1 MNFSALFISR
11 PVATT
16 LLTIGI
22 AFAGALAF
30 MRLSVAPLPQVDF
43 PTLMIQATMSGASP
57 DVMAATVAAP
67 LERHLGFI
75 SDVTEMTSRSS
86 IGSTQI
92 TLQFALKRDIDG
104 AARDVEAAI
113 NAARADLPSNLRSNP
128 TYRKY
133 NPSDSPILLMVLTST
148 TRTAGQLYDSA
159 ATVLEQ
165 KLSQI
170 EGVGN
175 VDVGGS
181 SLPAV
186 RVELNPDALS
196 HYGIG
201 LEDVRAAL
209 AAANANSPKGAIEE
223 GDRHFQINT
232 NDQAIHAA
240 DYRGLVVAYRNN
252 RATLLS
258 DIAKVN
264 DSVQSLRNAGSING
278 KSAVTLVIYKQ
289 PGANVIQTVDRIL
302 AILPVLKAS
311 MPGGTEMI
319 LTGDRTSTIRA
330 SLADTEQTLVIAVV
344 LVILVVFIFL
354 RDERAMFIPG
364 VMVPISIVG
373 TFAAMYLLGY
383 SLNNFSLMALT
394 IATGFVVDDAVVV
407 LENISRHMEL
417 GRTRM
422 EAALE
427 GTKEVAFTVF
437 SISLSLIGVFL
448 PILLMGGIIGRL
460 FREFTITLSVA
471 VMISLVLSLSATPMM
486 CSRLLRR
493 EKVVRKDP
501 LSRMTESFF
510 ERMLRFYESTLHWS
524 LRHSLLIL
532 LVLIGATAL
541 NFYLFNVVPKGFFP
555 QQDSGTLLGGVQAD
569 PSVSFQLM
577 RKKLEQIQTIVQ
589 NDPAVDTVVANT
601 GGKQTN
607 SGNVWVTLKPTDQR
621 DSVDVVTTRLRQK
634 LAQVSGARLYLQP
647 MQDIHIGGRQSLS
660 QYQFTLQADDTS
672 QVLEWTPKLVEAL
685 RQCPELTDLNSDQQ
699 QNGLQADLQ
708 IDRSTMSRLGL
719 LPSAVDN
726 TLYDAFGERQV
737 STIYNAMNQYS
748 VVMEVAPEYWQNPQ
762 TLKELYVSTAGQ
774 VASGTQS
781 TNAVARTVTTQSEI
795 AATTGSAGS
804 SSANATISGAVSA
817 AAGTSNVPGIAGSN
831 SAVNQA
837 TNSIAAT
844 GRSSASS
851 GDAVSTQAETMV
863 PLAAFTH
870 YVFDHAPLSVNHQGL
885 FVASTIS
892 FNLEPQYSLSDA
904 VTAIRR
910 TIDQIQMPGSIHGTF
925 AGTANAFQSSLKD
938 EPILILAAL
947 AAVYVILGILYESYI
962 HPLTILSTLPS
973 ATLGALVA
981 LILFNMEFS
990 IIAMLGMILLIGIVK
1005 KNAIMMVDFALQAE
1019 REEKLSSY
1027 EAICRASLV
1036 RFRPIMMTTFAA
1048 ILGALPLVISSGDG
1062 SELRRPLG
1070 VSIIGGLVISQIL
1083 TLYTTPVVYLYLD
1096 RLNNWVQRRSGSAGR
1111 FRSGSTFAQQNLM
1124 RAQPVEAGI
1133 EHSKR

>member
-1 MNFSALFISR
+1 MNFSEIFISR

-22 AFAGALAF
+22 AFAGILAF
-30 MRLSVAPLPQVDF
+30 LHLSVAPLPQVDF
-43 PTLMIQATMSGASP
+43 PTLMIQASMSGANP

-86 IGSTQI
+86 LGSTQI
-92 TLQFALKRDIDG
+92 TLQFAINREIDG

-133 NPSDSPILLMVLTST
+133 NPSDSPILLMVLTSS
-148 TRTAGQLYDSA
+148 TRTSGQLYDSA
-159 ATVLEQ
+159 ATVLQQ

-186 RVELNPDALS
+186 RIELNPDALA

-209 AAANANSPKGAIEE
+209 AWANANSPKGAIEE
-223 GDRHFQINT
+223 GNRHFQIYT
-232 NDQAIHAA
+232 NDQATHAS

-258 DIAKVN
+258 DIAEVN

-278 KSAVTLVIYKQ
+278 QSAVTLVIFKQ
-289 PGANVIQTVDRIL
+289 PGANVIQTVDRIK

-319 LTGDRTSTIRA
+319 VTGDRTATIRA
-330 SLADTEQTLVIAVV
+330 SLSDTGQTLVIAVA
-344 LVILVVFIFL
+344 LVILVVFVFL
-354 RDERAMFIPG
+354 RDQRAMLIPG
-364 VMVPISIVG
+364 VMVPISIIG
-373 TFAAMYLLGY
+373 TFAAMYLFGY

-407 LENISRHMEL
+407 LENIARHMEL
-417 GRTRM
+417 GRSRRQ
-422 EAALE
+422 AALE

-460 FREFTITLSVA
+460 FREVTITLSVA
-471 VMISLVLSLSATPMM
+471 VMISLVLSLTATPMM
-486 CSRLLRR
+486 CSKLLRG
-493 EKVVRKDP
+493 EKTWP
-501 LSRMTESFF
+501 TNWFSRITESCFN
-510 ERMLRFYESTLHWS
+510 RMLRFYDETLRWS
-524 LRHSLLIL
+524 LRHSLLIF
-532 LVLIGATAL
+532 LVLLGCTGL
-541 NFYLFNVVPKGFFP
+541 NFHLFNVVPKGFFP
-555 QQDSGTLLGGVQAD
+555 QQDSGTLLGGVQGD
-569 PSVSFQLM
+569 PGISFQLM

-589 NDPAVDTVVANT
+589 NDPAVDSVVANT
-601 GGKQTN
+601 GGRQTN
-607 SGNVWVTLKPTDQR
+607 SGNVWVTLKPLPER
-621 DSVDVVTTRLRQK
+621 DSVAVVSARLREK

-647 MQDIHIGGRQSLS
+647 MQDIRIGGRQSLS

-672 QVLEWTPKLVEAL
+672 QVLAWTPRLVEAL
-685 RQCPELTDLNSDQQ
+685 RKCPELTDLNSDQQ
-699 QNGLQADLQ
+699 QNGLQADLK
-708 IDRSTMSRLGL
+708 IDRLTMSRFGL

-737 STIYNAMNQYS
+737 STIYNAMNQYA
-748 VVMEVAPEYWQNPQ
+748 VVMEVAPEYWQNPD
-762 TLKELYVSTAGQ
+762 TLKKLYVSTSGQ
-774 VASGTQS
+774 IASGTQS
-781 TNAVARTVTTQSEI
+781 SNAVSGTF
-795 AATTGSAGS
+795 TG
-804 SSANATISGAVSA
+804 
-817 AAGTSNVPGIAGSN
+817 GSN
-831 SAVNQA
+831 SNARNGSSNSARNQA
-837 TNSIAAT
+837 TNAIAAR

-851 GDAVSTQAETMV
+851 GAAVTTQVESMI
-863 PLAAFTH
+863 PLAAFSH
-870 YVFDHAPLSVNHQGL
+870 YEFDHAPLSVNHQGL

-892 FNLEPQYSLSDA
+892 FNLAPEYSLSDA
-904 VTAIRR
+904 VTAIRK
-910 TIDQIQMPGSIHGTF
+910 TIDQIQMPGAIHGTF
-925 AGTANAFQSSLKD
+925 AGTADAFQSSLKD
-938 EPILILAAL
+938 EPILILATL

-973 ATLGALVA
+973 ATLGALIA
-981 LILFNMEFS
+981 LLLFNMEFS

-1019 REEKLSSY
+1019 RDEHLTSY
-1027 EAICRASLV
+1027 DAICQASLV

-1048 ILGALPLVISSGDG
+1048 ILGALPLVIAGGAG

-1083 TLYTTPVVYLYLD
+1083 TLYTTPVIYLYLD
-1096 RLNNWVQRRSGSAGR
+1096 RLRLWLSD
-1111 FRSGSTFAQQNLM
+1111 FRIYPRLAMGKAREWKTE
-1124 RAQPVEAGI
+1124 R
-1133 EHSKR
+1133 

>member
-1 MNFSALFISR
+1 LNFSEIFIRR

-16 LLTIGI
+16 LLAIGI

-30 MRLSVAPLPQVDF
+30 LHLAVAPLPQVDF
-43 PTLMIQATMSGASP
+43 PTVMVQATMSGASP

-75 SDVTEMTSRSS
+75 SDVNEMTSRSS
-86 IGSTQI
+86 LGTTQI
-92 TLQFALKRDIDG
+92 TLQFALNREIDG

-186 RVELNPDALS
+186 RIELNPDALA

-209 AAANANSPKGAIEE
+209 ASANANSPKGAIEE
-223 GDRHFQINT
+223 GDRHFQIYT
-232 NDQAIHAA
+232 NDQATHAA
-240 DYRGLVVAYRNN
+240 DYRGLVIAYRNN
-252 RATLLS
+252 RPTLLS
-258 DIAKVN
+258 DIAEVN
-264 DSVQSLRNAGSING
+264 DSVQSLRYAGSING
-278 KSAVTLVIYKQ
+278 KSAVTLVVYKQ
-289 PGANVIQTVDRIL
+289 PGANVIQTVDRIK

-311 MPGGTEMI
+311 MPGGTDMI
-319 LTGDRTSTIRA
+319 ITGDRTTTIRA
-330 SLADTEQTLVIAVV
+330 SLADTEQTLIIAVV
-344 LVILVVFIFL
+344 LVILVVLLFL
-354 RDERAMFIPG
+354 RDERAMLIPG
-364 VMVPISIVG
+364 VMVPISIIG

-407 LENISRHMEL
+407 LENIARHMESGL
-417 GRTRM
+417 SRLQ
-422 EAALE
+422 AALV

-460 FREFTITLSVA
+460 FREFTMTLSVA
-471 VMISLVLSLSATPMM
+471 VMISLVLSLTATPMM
-486 CSRLLRR
+486 CSILLRK
-493 EKVVRKDP
+493 EKQIRTNWF
-501 LSRMTESFF
+501 SRIAERCFQ
-510 ERMLRFYESTLHWS
+510 RMLGFYEVTLRWS

-532 LVLIGATAL
+532 LILLTSTAL
-541 NFYLFNVVPKGFFP
+541 NFYLFKVVPKGFFP

-569 PSVSFQLM
+569 PSTSFQLM
-577 RKKLEQIQTIVQ
+577 RKKLEHIQTIVQ

-607 SGNVWVTLKPTDQR
+607 SGNVWVTLKPLNQR
-621 DSVDVVTTRLRQK
+621 DPLDVVMTRLRAK
-634 LAQVSGARLYLQP
+634 LVQVSGARLYLQP

-660 QYQFTLQADDTS
+660 QYQFTLQADDTR

-685 RQCPELTDLNSDQQ
+685 RRCPELTDLNSDQQ
-699 QNGLQADLQ
+699 QNGLQADLK

-737 STIYNAMNQYS
+737 STIYNAMNQYA
-748 VVMEVAPEYWQNPQ
+748 VVMEVAPPYWQNPE
-762 TLKELYVSTAGQ
+762 TLTKLYVSTSGQ
-774 VASGTQS
+774 VASGTQA
-781 TNAVARTVTTQSEI
+781 TNAVSGTVANGTTTAASSTTPANS
-795 AATTGSAGS
+795 AATGSIAS
-804 SSANATISGAVSA
+804 SSAN
-817 AAGTSNVPGIAGSN
+817 N

-837 TNSIAAT
+837 TNAIAAI

-851 GDAVSTQAETMV
+851 GSAVTTQAEPMV

-870 YVFDHAPLSVNHQGL
+870 YDFDHAPLSVNHQGL

-910 TIDQIQMPGSIHGTF
+910 TIDQIRMPGTIHGTF
-925 AGTANAFQSSLKD
+925 AGTANAFQSSLSD

-973 ATLGALVA
+973 ATLGALIA
-981 LILFNMEFS
+981 LILFNLEFS
-990 IIAMLGMILLIGIVK
+990 VIAMLGMILLIGIVK

-1019 REEKLSSY
+1019 REEYLTPY
-1027 EAICRASLV
+1027 DAICKASLI

-1048 ILGALPLVISSGDG
+1048 ILGALPLVIASGDG
-1062 SELRRPLG
+1062 SEFRRPLG
-1070 VSIIGGLVISQIL
+1070 VSIIGGLLISQIL
-1083 TLYTTPVVYLYLD
+1083 TLYTTPVIYLYLD
-1096 RLNNWVQRRSGSAGR
+1096 RLRLWSPPKGGSKQRGAKRSFPIFGRRYVARAGKV
-1111 FRSGSTFAQQNLM
+1111 GA
-1124 RAQPVEAGI
+1124 PI
-1133 EHSKR
+1133 EQSK

>member
-1 MNFSALFISR
+1 
-11 PVATT
+11 
-16 LLTIGI
+16 
-22 AFAGALAF
+22 
-30 MRLSVAPLPQVDF
+30 
-43 PTLMIQATMSGASP
+43 
-57 DVMAATVAAP
+57 
-67 LERHLGFI
+67 
-75 SDVTEMTSRSS
+75 
-86 IGSTQI
+86 
-92 TLQFALKRDIDG
+92 
-104 AARDVEAAI
+104 
-113 NAARADLPSNLRSNP
+113 
-128 TYRKY
+128 
-133 NPSDSPILLMVLTST
+133 MVLTSS

-159 ATVLEQ
+159 ATVLQQ

-186 RVELNPDALS
+186 RIELSPDALA

-209 AAANANSPKGAIEE
+209 ASANANSPKGAIEE
-223 GDRHFQINT
+223 GNRHFQIYT
-232 NDQAIHAA
+232 NDQATHAV

-252 RATLLS
+252 RPTLLS
-258 DIAKVN
+258 DIAEVN

-289 PGANVIQTVDRIL
+289 PGANVIKTVDRIK

-319 LTGDRTSTIRA
+319 ITGDRTATIRA

-344 LVILVVFIFL
+344 LVILVVLVFL
-354 RDERAMFIPG
+354 RDERAMLIPG
-364 VMVPISIVG
+364 VMVPISIIG

-407 LENISRHMEL
+407 LENIARHMEL
-417 GRTRM
+417 GRSRLQ
-422 EAALE
+422 AALD

-460 FREFTITLSVA
+460 FREFTMTLSVA
-471 VMISLVLSLSATPMM
+471 VMISLVLSLTATPMM
-486 CSRLLRR
+486 CSILLRR
-493 EKVVRKDP
+493 EKTLRTKWF
-501 LSRMTESFF
+501 SRITERCFQQ
-510 ERMLRFYESTLHWS
+510 MLGLYDSTLRWA
-524 LRHSLLIL
+524 LRHSFLIL
-532 LVLIGATAL
+532 LVLIGSTAL

-569 PSVSFQLM
+569 PAISFQLM

-601 GGKQTN
+601 GGRQTN
-607 SGNVWVTLKPTDQR
+607 SGNVWVTLKPLQKR
-621 DSVDVVTTRLRQK
+621 DSVAVVTARLREK

-660 QYQFTLQADDTS
+660 QYQFALQADDTS
-672 QVLEWTPKLVEAL
+672 QVLTWTPKLVEAL
-685 RQCPELTDLNSDQQ
+685 RRCPELTDLNSDQQ
-699 QNGLQADLQ
+699 QNGLQADLK
-708 IDRSTMSRLGL
+708 IDRLTMSRLGL

-737 STIYNAMNQYS
+737 STIYNAMNQYA
-748 VVMEVAPEYWQNPQ
+748 VVMEVAPEYWQNPE
-762 TLKELYVSTAGQ
+762 TLKKLYVSTSGQ
-774 VASGTQS
+774 VASGTQAS
-781 TNAVARTVTTQSEI
+781 NAVSGTVSNRSTAS
-795 AATTGSAGS
+795 ANSRSTGGTAS
-804 SSANATISGAVSA
+804 SSASDSA
-817 AAGTSNVPGIAGSN
+817 R
-831 SAVNQA
+831 NQA
-837 TNSIAAT
+837 TNAIAAT

-851 GDAVSTQAETMV
+851 GAAVTAQAETMV

-870 YVFDHAPLSVNHQGL
+870 YEFDHAPLSVNHQGL

-910 TIDQIQMPGSIHGTF
+910 TIDQIHMPAAIHGTF

-973 ATLGALVA
+973 ATLGALIA
-981 LILFNMEFS
+981 LIFFNMEFS
-990 IIAMLGMILLIGIVK
+990 IVAMLGMILLIGIVK

-1019 REEKLSSY
+1019 REEHLASY
-1027 EAICRASLV
+1027 DAICKASLI

-1048 ILGALPLVISSGDG
+1048 ILGALPLVIASGDG

-1083 TLYTTPVVYLYLD
+1083 TLYTTPVIYLYLD
-1096 RLNNWVQRRSGSAGR
+1096 RLRLWLQPKDGSKQKAA
-1111 FRSGSTFAQQNLM
+1111 FRSIKMLELRRIAPAHKVRTS
-1124 RAQPVEAGI
+1124 
-1133 EHSKR
+1133 